1 MSFDKKVYT
10 HAEIDELV
18 TALKDMGF
26 PVYCTSGG
34 FDPLHIGHLRCIQH
48 TANMCQGGP
57 KGRGEAGIFVVIV
70 NGDGFLYRKKGYA
83 FMPHHERMEIVAGIE
98 GVDYVL
104 GWDDGSQTVTG
115 AIDAIKPKY
124 FTKGG
129 DRDSAANVPE
139 FDLCKEIG
147 CKVMFNIGGGKIRS
161 SSELAKAAVD
171 GELRKV
177 AVGDSKDEK
186 S

>member
-1 MSFDKKVYT
+1 
-10 HAEIDELV
+10 
-18 TALKDMGF
+18 
-26 PVYCTSGG
+26 
-34 FDPLHIGHLRCIQH
+34 
-48 TANMCQGGP
+48 
-57 KGRGEAGIFVVIV
+57 
-70 NGDGFLYRKKGYA
+70 
-83 FMPHHERMEIVAGIE
+83 MEIVAGIE

-115 AIDAIKPKY
+115 AIDTLKPKY